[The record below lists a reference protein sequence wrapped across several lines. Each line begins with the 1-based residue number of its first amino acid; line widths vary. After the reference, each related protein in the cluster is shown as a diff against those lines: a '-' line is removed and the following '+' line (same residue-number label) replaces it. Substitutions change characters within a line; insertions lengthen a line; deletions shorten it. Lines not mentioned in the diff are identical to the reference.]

1 MFDDQLNQY
10 TVLNIGYGK
19 GFTVKQILSTILKCD
34 DYQHPKIVFDSTKP
48 SMIPV
53 RLVDINAAKSLLG
66 FKASVSMEEG
76 LAKTLKWYRECE
88 IK

>member
-1 MFDDQLNQY
+1 
-10 TVLNIGYGK
+10 
-19 GFTVKQILSTILKCD
+19 
-34 DYQHPKIVFDSTKP
+34 
-48 SMIPV
+48 MIPV